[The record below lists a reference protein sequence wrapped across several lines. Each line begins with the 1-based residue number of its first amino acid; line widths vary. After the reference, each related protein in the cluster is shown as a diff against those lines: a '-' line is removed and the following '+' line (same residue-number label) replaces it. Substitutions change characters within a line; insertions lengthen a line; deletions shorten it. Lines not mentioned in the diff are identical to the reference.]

1 MIVTHA
7 MTDVLAL
14 TEHIQAAGFLQTL
27 RRAVFGFLAIVF
39 VLGGL
44 VGFFIGKAF
53 GSRS

>member
-7 MTDVLAL
+7 LPQVLAM
-14 TEHIQAAGFLQTL
+14 TEHLEAASFLQVIQRTVL
-27 RRAVFGFLAIVF
+27 GFLAIVF

-53 GSRS
+53 GRRT